1 MLKANKFPA
10 MVAWFLLALALVGIV
25 ACGNNENTSPTANAG
40 ANQNVS
46 TGVLVSLDGSMSLDA
61 DDDPLT
67 YYWSFVSLPANS
79 VSILSDR
86 RASNPSFT
94 ADTEGLYVISLIV
107 NDAALDSAA
116 DTVNIVVT
124 DLTLLSAPVDLQATV
139 ISSSQIDLSWTASS
153 YNTAVATYNI
163 YRDGLFLTS
172 TTGTTYSDTGL
183 SPEVTYLYTVSVMDG
198 AGNESLQS
206 DQVSA
211 ITRVLFVATDGNDLT
226 GDGSNAKPWASIT
239 HALDN
244 ALDGSTILVKPGTY
258 NGRVRIRG
266 TFPVGITVRSQIA
279 YLARL
284 RSNTMVMTAYSH
296 SSGCSGITIEGFD
309 VAHND
314 AAASPLVIHIDGG
327 GTGAVHNITIKNN
340 LLHDSYNNDILKIN
354 NAAYNIVVAGN
365 MFYNQTGSD
374 EHIDI
379 NSVEH
384 IVIQDNIFFNNFAAS
399 GRINNND
406 TSSYIVIKDSNG
418 DNDIYLG
425 SRHVTVRRNVF
436 LNWEGS
442 TGGNFIL
449 IGEDGKP
456 YHEARDVLVENNLM
470 LGNAS
475 NTMRAAFGVKGGKD
489 IVFRHNTVAGDL
501 PALAY
506 AMRLNTEGSNP
517 VNNSI
522 QFYNNVWSDP
532 TATMRDFSDTPIS
545 ETVAFALHN
554 NLYWNGSASI
564 AQASEDLINFTDDS
578 NAIIADPFLGSQS
591 NIILP
596 HWSPGET
603 TFADGSSTIRE
614 VFNKLVELYGSPGEG
629 SPVINAADPNHSS
642 VEDIFGK
649 PRPEGS
655 FSDIGAYEYATP

>member
-1 MLKANKFPA
+1 
-10 MVAWFLLALALVGIV
+10 MVTWFLLALALVGIV
-25 ACGNNENTSPTANAG
+25 ACNENTSPTASAG

-61 DDDPLT
+61 DRDPLT
-67 YYWSFVSLPANS
+67 YYWSFVSTPANS
-79 VSILSDR
+79 AATLSDR
-86 RASNPSFT
+86 RVSNPSFT
-94 ADTEGLYVISLIV
+94 ADIKGLYVISLMV
-107 NDAALDSAA
+107 NDGMLDSTA

-124 DLTLLSAPVDLQATV
+124 DLALLSAPVGLQATV
-139 ISSSQIDLSWTASS
+139 ISSSQIDLSWTTSS
-153 YNTAVATYNI
+153 YNTVVAAYNI
-163 YRDGLFLTS
+163 YRNGLFLTS
-172 TTGTTYSDTGL
+172 TTGTTYSDTDL
-183 SPEVTYLYTVSVMDG
+183 SSDVTYIYTVSVMDD

-206 DQVSA
+206 DPVSA
-211 ITRVLFVATDGNDLT
+211 ITRVLFVATDGNDST

-239 HALDN
+239 YALDS
-244 ALDGSTILVKPGTY
+244 APDGSTILVKPGTY

-266 TFPVGITVRSQIA
+266 TFPIGITIRSQIA

-284 RSNTMVMTAYSH
+284 RSNTMVITAYGH

-309 VAHND
+309 VTHND

-327 GTGAVHNITIKNN
+327 GTGKVHNITIKNN

-354 NAAYNIVVAGN
+354 NAAHNIVVAGN

-384 IVIQDNIFFNNFAAS
+384 VIVQDNIFLNNFAAS

-406 TSSYIVIKDSNG
+406 TSSYIGIKDSNG
-418 DNDIYLG
+418 DNDAYVG
-425 SRHVTVRRNVF
+425 SQHITVRRNVF

-442 TGGNFIL
+442 TGSNFVL
-449 IGEDGKP
+449 IGEDGKS

-489 IVFRHNTVAGDL
+489 IVFRHNTIAGDL

-517 VNNSI
+517 ANNNI

-532 TATMRDFSDTPIS
+532 TATMGYFSDTPIG
-545 ETVAFALHN
+545 ETAAFTLHN
-554 NLYWNGSASI
+554 NLYWNGSAMI
-564 AQASEDLINFTDDS
+564 TQAREDLINYTDDS
-578 NAIIADPFLGSQS
+578 NAVIDDPFLGSQS

-596 HWSPGET
+596 HWNSGET

-614 VFNKLVELYGSPGEG
+614 VFNNLVERYGKPGES
-629 SPVINAADPNHSS
+629 SPVINAADPSHSS
-642 VEDIFGK
+642 VEDILGK
-649 PRPEGS
+649 PRPAGT
-655 FSDIGAYEYATP
+655 FSDIGAYEYTAP